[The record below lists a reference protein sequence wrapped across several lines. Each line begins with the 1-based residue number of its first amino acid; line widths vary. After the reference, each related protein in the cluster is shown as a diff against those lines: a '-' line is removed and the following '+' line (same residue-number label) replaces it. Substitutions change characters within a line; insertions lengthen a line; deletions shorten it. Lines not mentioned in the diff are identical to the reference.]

1 MVMSKKEK
9 TIAITLIWLLPFL
22 MVWTAWVM
30 TAMSFSPREIF
41 NGNTFWTFSVVYWFI
56 FATMGT
62 VAIVTEG

>member
-1 MVMSKKEK
+1 MSKKEK
-9 TIAITLIWLLPFL
+9 SIAIILVWLLPFI

-30 TAMSFSPREIF
+30 TAMSFSAREIF
-41 NGNTFWTFSVVYWFI
+41 NGNAFWAFSVVYWFI